1 MQFLVA
7 SRENKIRKGR
17 KEIDRETMSF
27 KFSKIRTLETGY
39 NSGPWNMA
47 LDEVL
52 MNCINCCH
60 NMPILR
66 IYGWHPPTVSIG
78 YFQSMDEEVDIK
90 RCRQIGIDV
99 VRRITGG
106 GAVLHESELT
116 YSFVTNVYPKNI
128 MESYNLICEPIVMCI
143 NKLGFNAKFA
153 PLNDI
158 IVNGKKVS
166 GNAQTRKK
174 DTLLQHGTI
183 ILNVNVEKMFSV
195 LKVPSEK
202 VKDKMIEDVKGRV
215 RGLNKTFEQVAYNLK
230 ESFSE
235 KFGAEII
242 VDDLTIKE
250 EESTKKL
257 VKEKYTSDQWNREK

>member
-1 MQFLVA
+1 
-7 SRENKIRKGR
+7 
-17 KEIDRETMSF
+17 MSF

-39 NSGPWNMA
+39 NSGAWNMA

-52 MNCINCCH
+52 MNSVNYYS
-60 NMPILR
+60 MPILR
-66 IYGWHPPTVSIG
+66 IYGWQPPAVSIG
-78 YFQSMDEEVDIK
+78 YFQSMDEEVDTK
-90 RCRQIGIDV
+90 RCRRMGIDV

-116 YSFVTNVYPKNI
+116 YSFITNVYPKNI
-128 MESYNLICEPIVMCI
+128 MESYNLICDIVIMCV

-174 DTLLQHGTI
+174 DTLLHHGTI
-183 ILNVNVEKMFSV
+183 LLNVNVEKMFSV

-202 VKDKMIEDVKGRV
+202 VKDKMINDVKGRV
-215 RGLNKTFEQVAYNLK
+215 MGLNKPFEQLAYNLK
-230 ESFSE
+230 ESFTE

-242 VDDLTIKE
+242 VDSLTIE
-250 EESTKKL
+250 EEENTKKL
-257 VKEKYTSDQWNREK
+257 AKEKYTSDQWNRKK